1 MKILFVAWSVY
12 DSRIEKFSQNSNG
25 TKVIIDICE
34 YVGRKEVAYLFIGS
48 AKLSPMELGYVH
60 VVGTEEYE
68 DVVNE
73 DLPQEELW
81 LLTMTRAF
89 AATLDNIH
97 PDIVSI
103 QGLGEF
109 SKRCMLMCKEKGF
122 PYVYTEHL
130 YIEKKDILLNS
141 DKIKKWRHNI
151 YTIPE
156 IRIIAVSKGMK
167 RKILK
172 DFPNLKGQVDAIANG
187 TNFKADIIESDLVDK
202 YHLHGKKV
210 LLCVGTIHE
219 RKNQRQIVRAF
230 QLLPEEIQ
238 KNIKILFC
246 GRDCRAG
253 HLGILLQDI
262 EKAGLVEQLI
272 YTGNQGEDDMKKF
285 YSISDG
291 LIMPSLAEGLSLAML
306 ENIAYGQPVIL
317 FRDSECM
324 EDISDEGVVQIA
336 EERSDVCLADAIV
349 KWYEKEWNKEYIV
362 DFSKYFTMERMADDY
377 IDYFKETVNEKV
389 VSGK

>member
-1 MKILFVAWSVY
+1 MKILFMAWSVY

-25 TKVIIDICE
+25 TKVIMDICE
-34 YVGRKEVAYLFIGS
+34 YVGRTEEAYLFIG
-48 AKLSPMELGYVH
+48 ATKLPPMELEHIH
-60 VVGTEEYE
+60 VVGTEQYE
-68 DVVNE
+68 DIVSE
-73 DLPQEELW
+73 DLPQEERW

-89 AATLDNIH
+89 TATLDNIH

-103 QGLGEF
+103 QGLGEL
-109 SKRCMLMCKEKGF
+109 SKRCMLICKEKGF

-130 YIEKKDILLNS
+130 YIGKKDVLLNS

-172 DFPNLKGQVDAIANG
+172 DFPNLKGQVDVIANG

-202 YHLHGKKV
+202 HHLHGKKV

-219 RKNQRQIVRAF
+219 RKNQRQIVRVF

-253 HLGILLQDI
+253 HLGILLKDI

-317 FRDSECM
+317 FRDSECT

-336 EERSDVCLADAIV
+336 KERSDACLANAIV
-349 KWYEKEWNKEYIV
+349 KWYEKEWDKEYIV
-362 DFSKYFTMERMADDY
+362 DFSKYFTMDRMADDY
-377 IDYFKETVNEKV
+377 IDYFKKLLM
-389 VSGK
+389 KK

>member
-1 MKILFVAWSVY
+1 MKILFTAWSVY
-12 DSRIEKFSQNSNG
+12 DPRIEKFSQNSNG
-25 TKVIIDICE
+25 TKVIMDICE
-34 YVGRKEVAYLFIGS
+34 YVGRKEEAHLFIGA
-48 AKLSPMELGYVH
+48 AKLSSMQLEHVH
-60 VVGTEEYE
+60 EVGTEQYE
-68 DVVNE
+68 DVINE

-81 LLTMTRAF
+81 LLTMMKAF
-89 AATLDNIH
+89 TATLDNIH
-97 PDIVSI
+97 PDLVSI
-103 QGLGEF
+103 QGLGEL
-109 SKRCMLMCKEKGF
+109 SKRCMLICKEKGF

-130 YIEKKDILLNS
+130 YIGKKEVLLNS

-151 YTIPE
+151 YTIPDLH
-156 IRIIAVSKGMK
+156 IIAVSKGMK

-172 DFPNLKGQVDAIANG
+172 DYPNLIGQIDAIANG
-187 TNFKADIIESDLVDK
+187 TNFEADMIESDLADK
-202 YHLHGKKV
+202 YHLYGKKV

-230 QLLPEEIQ
+230 RLLPEEIQ

-262 EKAGLVEQLI
+262 ERAGLGEQLI
-272 YTGNQGEDDMKKF
+272 YAGNKSKDEMKKF
-285 YSISDG
+285 YSISNG

-317 FRDSECM
+317 FRDSECA

-336 EERSDVCLADAIV
+336 EERSDACLANAIV
-349 KWYEKEWNKEYIV
+349 KWYEKEWDKEHIV
-362 DFSKYFTMERMADDY
+362 EFSKYFTMERMADDY
-377 IDYFKETVNEKV
+377 IDYFKKLLL
-389 VSGK
+389 KK